1 MGSDNEFILE
11 SFAAFDDV
19 VQMDMP
25 KLVDFVLSVRRMDE
39 CDLGDEYAGLIHR
52 GTVVEAFRRAV
63 AQVRHKWQSNL
74 ICHFRSGQA
83 EVADLLPRQSRIL
96 RLELLATLPNDK
108 AQRWNGMLRG
118 RDGDNVLARQLDFV

>member
-1 MGSDNEFILE
+1 MGSDNEFVLE
-11 SFAAFDDV
+11 SSATFDDV

-52 GTVVEAFRRAV
+52 RTVVEALGRAV
-63 AQVRHKWQSNL
+63 AQVRHQWQSNL
-74 ICHFRSGQA
+74 IRHLRSGQA

-96 RLELLATLPNDK
+96 RLELLSPLPNDK
-108 AQRWNGMLRG
+108 AQRRN
-118 RDGDNVLARQLDFV
+118 